1 MAEGNQVIHH
11 RKDGGRWPPPPP
23 LLQHIHLILPWYG
36 GIRLTT
42 VHNTIIERRRRRGY
56 SLGVC
61 PEAVSVAAVILQIC
75 SPTEEENDF
84 LTRWSLV
91 RIWGRHAWDN
101 TVLDNIMKDVEASWL
116 AGWAIQ
122 VGIHLIESVLFNAL
136 WSLINYANPRAKPT
150 NRFQVAS
157 S

>member
-11 RKDGGRWPPPPP
+11 RKDGGRWPPP
-23 LLQHIHLILPWYG
+23 LLLHIHFVPWYG

-61 PEAVSVAAVILQIC
+61 PEAVPVAAVILQIC

-91 RIWGRHAWDN
+91 RIWRRHAWDN
-101 TVLDNIMKDVEASWL
+101 TVLDNIMKDVE

-136 WSLINYANPRAKPT
+136 WSLINYAISLAKPT